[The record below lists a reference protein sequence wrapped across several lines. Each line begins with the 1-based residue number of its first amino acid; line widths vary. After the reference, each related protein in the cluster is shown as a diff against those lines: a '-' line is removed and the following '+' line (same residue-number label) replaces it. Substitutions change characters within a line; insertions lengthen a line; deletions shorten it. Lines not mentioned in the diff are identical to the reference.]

1 MSDSKCME
9 RTKKIHISFL
19 GNPRF
24 DSRITNLSNSLR
36 EDNCKV
42 SVLGFDWFI
51 SSEDYIDEETKIF
64 AIKKNKFS
72 LFFYL
77 HFVFILISEL
87 VRSSADV
94 YFAEDLYTLPFVTT
108 IAKIKRAKVYYN
120 SREIY
125 AHLGGL
131 RNRPMLQSIVKSIEK
146 FFIKQIDLVL
156 TTGPLDSEY
165 IEKLYKISETLVIR
179 NIPLYQKAV
188 SKIDLRKKYNIDQ
201 GKIILIY
208 QGVILL
214 GRGLEQ
220 IINAI
225 ARLPKTVL
233 IILGEGEQK
242 NNFIELAKKL
252 NVSGRIIFA
261 GSVDQK
267 DLINYTAGGDVGLS
281 LIENISISYY
291 HALPNKLFEYI
302 MAGLPV
308 LCSDLPQMKAVIEKY
323 NVGESINIEDEEN
336 IFSTLNKWCANPN
349 LLEAYKKNCA
359 VAAKELNWQ
368 EEYKRV
374 REFLLK

>member
-1 MSDSKCME
+1 MSDPECME

-19 GNPRF
+19 GNPRY
-24 DSRITNLSNSLR
+24 DSRITNISNSLR
-36 EDNCKV
+36 EDGCKV

-51 SSEDYIDEETKIF
+51 SSEDYFDVEIKIF
-64 AIKKNKFS
+64 AIEKNKFS

-77 HFVFILISEL
+77 QFVFILISEL
-87 VRSSADV
+87 VRSNADV
-94 YFAEDLYTLPFVTT
+94 YIAEDLYTLPFVTT

-131 RNRPMLQSIVKSIEK
+131 RNRPTLQSIVKSIEK
-146 FFIKQIDLVL
+146 FFIKKIDLVL

-165 IEKLYKISETLVIR
+165 IEKLYKISDTLVVR
-179 NIPLYQKAV
+179 NIPPYQKAV

-201 GKIILIY
+201 DKIILIY

-214 GRGLEQ
+214 GRGLKQ

-233 IILGEGEQK
+233 IILGEGEQR
-242 NNFIELAKKL
+242 NNFIEFAKKL
-252 NVSGRIIFA
+252 NVSERIIFA

-308 LCSDLPQMKAVIEKY
+308 LCSDLPQMKAIIEKY

-336 IFSTLNKWCANPN
+336 IFSTLNKWCVNPN
-349 LLEAYKKNCA
+349 LLEAYRKNCA

-368 EEYKRV
+368 EEYKRA

>member
-1 MSDSKCME
+1 MSDSECME
-9 RTKKIHISFL
+9 RSKKIHISFL
-19 GNPRF
+19 GNPRY

-36 EDNCKV
+36 EDGCKV

-51 SSEDYIDEETKIF
+51 SSEDNFDDETKIF
-64 AIKKNKFS
+64 AIKKNKLS

-77 HFVFILISEL
+77 QFVFILISEL
-87 VRSSADV
+87 IRSNADV
-94 YFAEDLYTLPFVTT
+94 YFAEDIYTLPFVTT
-108 IAKIKRAKVYYN
+108 IAKIKKAKVYYN

-131 RNRPMLQSIVKSIEK
+131 RNRPTLQNIVKSIEK
-146 FFIKQIDLVL
+146 FFITKVDIVL

-165 IEKLYKISETLVIR
+165 IEKLYKISDTLVVR

-188 SKIDLRKKYNIDQ
+188 SKIDFRSKYNIDQ
-201 GKIILIY
+201 DKLILIY
-208 QGVILL
+208 QGVILP
-214 GRGLEQ
+214 GRGLKQ
-220 IINAI
+220 IINVV

-233 IILGEGEQK
+233 IILGDGEQK
-242 NNFIELAKKL
+242 INYKELANKL
-252 NVSGRIIFA
+252 NISNRVIFA
-261 GSVDQK
+261 GTVDQK

-308 LCSDLPQMKAVIEKY
+308 LCSDLPQMKAIIEKY
-323 NVGESINIEDEEN
+323 NVGESINIENEEN
-336 IFSTLNKWCANPN
+336 IFSTLDKWYKNPS
-349 LLEAYKKNCA
+349 LLDFYKINCET
-359 VAAKELNWQ
+359 AAKELNWQ

-374 REFLLK
+374 KTRLL

>member
-1 MSDSKCME
+1 MDRAK
-9 RTKKIHISFL
+9 RIHISFL

-36 EDNCKV
+36 EDGCKV
-42 SVLGFDWFI
+42 SILGFDWFI
-51 SSEDYIDEETKIF
+51 SSEDYFDEETKIF

-77 HFVFILISEL
+77 QFTFILISEL
-87 VRSSADV
+87 IRSNADV

-108 IAKIKRAKVYYN
+108 IAKIKKAKVYYN

-131 RNRPMLQSIVKSIEK
+131 RNRPTLQRIVKSIEK
-146 FFIKQIDLVL
+146 FFITKVDLVL

-165 IEKLYKISETLVIR
+165 IEKLYNINDTLVVR
-179 NIPLYQKAV
+179 NIPLYKKAV

-201 GKIILIY
+201 EKLILIY
-208 QGVILL
+208 QGVILP
-214 GRGLEQ
+214 GRGLKQ
-220 IINAI
+220 IISAV

-233 IILGEGEQK
+233 IILGDGEQK
-242 NNFIELAKKL
+242 NNFIGLANKL
-252 NVSGRIIFA
+252 GISNRIIFV
-261 GSVDQK
+261 GTVDQK
-267 DLINYTAGGDVGLS
+267 ELINYTAGGDVGLS

-302 MAGLPV
+302 MAGLTV

-323 NVGESINIEDEEN
+323 NVGESINMENEEN
-336 IFSTLNKWCANPN
+336 IFTTLNKWCENPN
-349 LLEAYKKNCA
+349 LLDAYRKNCS

-374 REFLLK
+374 KSRLLQ

>member
-1 MSDSKCME
+1 ME
-9 RTKKIHISFL
+9 RTKKIHIAFL

-36 EDNCKV
+36 EDGCKV

-51 SSEDYIDEETKIF
+51 SSEDYLNEEIKIF
-64 AIKKNKFS
+64 AIKKSKFS

-77 HFVFILISEL
+77 QFVFILISEL
-87 VRSSADV
+87 IRSNADV

-108 IAKIKRAKVYYN
+108 IAKIKKAKVYYN

-131 RNRPMLQSIVKSIEK
+131 RNRPTLQNIVKSIEK
-146 FFIKQIDLVL
+146 FFITKVDLVL
-156 TTGPLDSEY
+156 TTGPLDSEF
-165 IEKLYKISETLVIR
+165 IEKLYKISDTLVVR
-179 NIPLYQKAV
+179 NIPLYQKV
-188 SKIDLRKKYNIDQ
+188 VTKIDLRKKYKIDQ
-201 GKIILIY
+201 DKLILIY
-208 QGVILL
+208 QGVILP
-214 GRGLEQ
+214 GRGLKQ
-220 IINAI
+220 IIEAV

-233 IILGEGEQK
+233 IILGDGEQK
-242 NNFIELAKKL
+242 NNFIVLASKL
-252 NVSGRIIFA
+252 NILDRIIFV
-261 GSVDQK
+261 GTVDQK
-267 DLINYTAGGDVGLS
+267 ELINYTAGGDVGLS

-308 LCSDLPQMKAVIEKY
+308 LCSDLPQMKAIIEKY

-336 IFSTLNKWCANPN
+336 IFSTLDKWYENPS
-349 LLEAYKKNCA
+349 LLDFYKINCA
-359 VAAKELNWQ
+359 TAAKELNWQ

-374 REFLLK
+374 RTRLLQ

>member
-1 MSDSKCME
+1 MD
-9 RTKKIHISFL
+9 RAKKVYIAFL

-36 EDNCKV
+36 EDGCKV

-51 SSEDYIDEETKIF
+51 SSEDYSDEETKIF

-77 HFVFILISEL
+77 QFAFILISEL
-87 VRSSADV
+87 IRSNADV

-108 IAKIKRAKVYYN
+108 IAKIKKAKVYYN

-131 RNRPMLQSIVKSIEK
+131 RNRPTLQNIVKSVEK
-146 FFIKQIDLVL
+146 FFIKKVDLVL
-156 TTGPLDSEY
+156 TTGLLDSEY
-165 IEKLYKISETLVIR
+165 IEKLYNISDTLVVR

-188 SKIDLRKKYNIDQ
+188 PIIDLRKKYNIDQ
-201 GKIILIY
+201 DKLILIY
-208 QGVILL
+208 QGVILT
-214 GRGLEQ
+214 GRGLKQ
-220 IINAI
+220 IINTV

-233 IILGEGEQK
+233 IILGDGEQK
-242 NNFIELAKKL
+242 NNFIELACKL
-252 NVSGRIIFA
+252 NTSERIIFA
-261 GSVDQK
+261 GSIDQK
-267 DLINYTAGGDVGLS
+267 ELINYTAGGDVGLS

-308 LCSDLPQMKAVIEKY
+308 LCSDLPQMKTIIEKY
-323 NVGESINIEDEEN
+323 NVGESINIENEEN
-336 IFSTLNKWCANPN
+336 IFTVLNKWCSNPN
-349 LLEAYKKNCA
+349 LLNAYRNNCS
-359 VAAKELNWQ
+359 VVAKELNWQ
-368 EEYKRV
+368 EEYKKV
-374 REFLLK
+374 REYLLK

>member
-1 MSDSKCME
+1 ME
-9 RTKKIHISFL
+9 RSKKIHISFL

-36 EDNCKV
+36 EDGCKV

-51 SSEDYIDEETKIF
+51 SSEDNFDDETKIF
-64 AIKKNKFS
+64 AIKKNKLS

-77 HFVFILISEL
+77 QFVFILISEL
-87 VRSSADV
+87 IRSNADV
-94 YFAEDLYTLPFVTT
+94 YFAEDIYTLPFVTT
-108 IAKIKRAKVYYN
+108 IAKIKKAKVYYN

-131 RNRPMLQSIVKSIEK
+131 RNRPTLQNIVKSIEK
-146 FFIKQIDLVL
+146 FFITKVDIVL

-165 IEKLYKISETLVIR
+165 IEKLYKISDTLVVR

-188 SKIDLRKKYNIDQ
+188 SKIDFRSKYNIDQ
-201 GKIILIY
+201 DKLILIY
-208 QGVILL
+208 QGVILP
-214 GRGLEQ
+214 GRGLKQ
-220 IINAI
+220 IINVV

-233 IILGEGEQK
+233 IILGDGEQK
-242 NNFIELAKKL
+242 INYKELANKL
-252 NVSGRIIFA
+252 NISDRVIFA
-261 GSVDQK
+261 GTVDQK

-308 LCSDLPQMKAVIEKY
+308 LCSDLPQMKAIIEKY
-323 NVGESINIEDEEN
+323 NVGESINIENEEN
-336 IFSTLNKWCANPN
+336 IFSTLDKWYKNPS
-349 LLEAYKKNCA
+349 LLDFYKINCET
-359 VAAKELNWQ
+359 AAKELNWQ

-374 REFLLK
+374 KTRLL